1 MKRTQ
6 AELTTFAYIGRS
18 NTTGSSWSSVTDNT
32 SKSYEIQA
40 LAEDSFITRS
50 TEIITT
56 PQDCTNILVTPM
68 NEVSISA
75 EALFSDEYTIEM
87 GSDTSVF
94 PY

>member
-1 MKRTQ
+1 M
-6 AELTTFAYIGRS
+6 
-18 NTTGSSWSSVTDNT
+18 TGSSWSSVTDNT

-40 LAEDSFITRS
+40 LAENSFITRS
-50 TEIITT
+50 TEVTT
-56 PQDCTNILVTPM
+56 SPQDYTNILTTPM

-75 EALFSDEYTIEM
+75 EAPFSDEYTIEI